1 MRFLLTR
8 AQEDATRTGAK
19 LEALGHQVLE
29 SPVIT
34 FVATGQPWPGRPP
47 HGLIATSARAFVGME
62 TEELDIA
69 AWRMVPLYLTG
80 GQTEAAAR
88 EHGFAGPARTAPDS
102 ARLIEILTA
111 LPDARLLYLAGT
123 DRKPAIEDAL
133 GKTGHRLSVLET
145 YCAVAATVLTPEA
158 VAALRDGRIDA
169 VLHYSRRS
177 AAIFTSLAAAAGVDV
192 TRCTHFCLSRDVAAP
207 LLTAGCADVRIAAQ
221 PDEETLMG
229 LMTIFTS
236 PAGP

>member
-8 AQEDATRTGAK
+8 AQEDVTRTGAK
-19 LEALGHQVLE
+19 LEAMGHEVLE

-34 FVATGQPWPGRPP
+34 FEATGLPWPVRPP
-47 HGLIATSARAFVGME
+47 HGLIATSARAFSGME
-62 TEELDIA
+62 TEDLDIA
-69 AWRMVPLYLTG
+69 AWRMVPLYLSG

-88 EHGFAGPARTAPDS
+88 AHGFAGPARTGPDS
-102 ARLIEILTA
+102 AALIEILKA

-145 YCAVAATVLTPEA
+145 YCAAAATALTPEA
-158 VAALRDGRIDA
+158 AAALREGKIDA

-177 AAIFTSLAAAAGVDV
+177 AAIFTSLAASAGVDV
-192 TRCTHFCLSRDVAAP
+192 TRCAHFCLSQDVAVP

-221 PDEETLMG
+221 PDEEG
-229 LMTIFTS
+229 LMELVQVQV
-236 PAGP
+236 